1 MSGATSVLTPA
12 SPVSVSRT
20 NTSRE
25 LRVALITGSYNY
37 IRDGIAL
44 TLNRM
49 VEYLEAHGVS
59 VLVIAPTAKTPA
71 FAHKGRLFPVP
82 SIPLP
87 ARPEYRLAL
96 GLSGPAQQ
104 ELEAFRPDIM
114 HIAVPDLLGY
124 RALRYGQ
131 QRKLP
136 IVASYHTR
144 YENYLTY
151 YGLGLLHRPVS
162 AYLKWF
168 YGSCRELYAPSES
181 MAEILKAE
189 GISTEI
195 RLWSRGVDT
204 ENFHPSKRSGAW
216 RSKHGIADD
225 ELVICFVSRLVR
237 EKELDTLVDVLEG
250 LRRRGVPHR
259 SLIVGDGPDRN
270 FLEQKLPS
278 STFTGF
284 LVGDE
289 LARAYASSDIF
300 LFPSETETFGNV
312 TLEAMA
318 SGLVT
323 VCADASGSRSLVVPE
338 VTGFLAKPKHSEE
351 FVGYIQWL
359 ADDATL
365 RNRMRAAARERS
377 LGFSWDAAMAKLLGY
392 YRALLG
398 APATLHR

>member
-1 MSGATSVLTPA
+1 MSGATNVLTP
-12 SPVSVSRT
+12 SPPVSISEAD
-20 NTSRE
+20 TSEE
-25 LRVALITGSYNY
+25 LRVALVTGSYNY

-49 VEYLEAHGVS
+49 VEYLEAHGVR

-71 FAHKGRLFPVP
+71 FAHKGHLFPVP

-96 GLSGPAQQ
+96 GLSGRARQ

-131 QRKLP
+131 RKKLP
-136 IVASYHTR
+136 VVASYHTR
-144 YENYLTY
+144 YEHYLTY
-151 YGLGLLHRPVS
+151 YGLGVLHRPVS

-168 YGSCRELYAPSES
+168 YGSCRELYAPSAS
-181 MAEILKAE
+181 MVETLHAD
-189 GISTEI
+189 GISTQI

-204 ENFHPSKRSGAW
+204 ENFHPARRSIAW

-237 EKELDTLVDVLEG
+237 EKELDTVVDVLKG
-250 LRRRGVPHR
+250 LQRLNVAHR
-259 SLIVGDGPDRN
+259 SVIVGDGPDRN
-270 FLEQKLPS
+270 FLESRLPDS
-278 STFTGF
+278 VFTGF
-284 LVGDE
+284 LVGGE
-289 LARAYASSDIF
+289 LAEAYASSDIF
-300 LFPSETETFGNV
+300 LFPSDTETFGNV

-323 VCADASGSRSLVVPE
+323 VCADACGSRSLVVPGA
-338 VTGFLAKPKHSEE
+338 TGFLAKPRHSRE
-351 FVGYIQWL
+351 FVEHIQRL
-359 ADDATL
+359 ANDAVL
-365 RNRMRAAARERS
+365 RDRMRAAARRRS
-377 LGFSWDAAMAKLLGY
+377 LEFSWDSAMANLLGY
-392 YRALLG
+392 YRALLRI
-398 APATLHR
+398 PATLHK